1 MTERQR
7 CLGVSTSSMVSL
19 LHVLFGVKI
28 SLCIPYL
35 YYDRHN
41 TDGTGFVHVSDAG
54 RAGTKYIFKRN
65 YV

>member
-7 CLGVSTSSMVSL
+7 CLGGSTSSMVSL

-35 YYDRHN
+35 YYDQRN
-41 TDGTGFVHVSDAG
+41 PDGIGFVHVSDAG
-54 RAGTKYIFKRN
+54 RAGAKYIFKRS